1 LEWRFDGLH
10 PAASAVFL
18 VASSVRRQVLVIAIA
33 LFIPSFSFLG
43 STADLLILSIVI
55 TVTIAVVVVTITVIV
70 ITIAVIVV
78 TVVVVVI
85 IGCVTLVAG
94 VVDTD
99 QNDTVVDPVTASKL
113 LRGFHV
119 EDTGIVPLE
128 AFATSFDCNGQ
139 RSLRES
145 VLHVSYS
152 TGITPLFGL

>member
-18 VASSVRRQVLVIAIA
+18 VASSVRRQVLVLAIA
-33 LFIPSFSFLG
+33 LFILSFSSLG
-43 STADLLILSIVI
+43 SSADLLILSIVI

-70 ITIAVIVV
+70 V

-85 IGCVTLVAG
+85 TGCVTLVAG

-99 QNDTVVDPVTASKL
+99 QNDTVVDSVTASL
-113 LRGFHV
+113 LFRGFHV
-119 EDTGIVPLE
+119 EDTRIVPLE

-139 RSLRES
+139 RSFHES

>member
-18 VASSVRRQVLVIAIA
+18 VASSVRRQVLVLAIA
-33 LFIPSFSFLG
+33 LFILSFSSLG
-43 STADLLILSIVI
+43 SSADLLILSIVI
-55 TVTIAVVVVTITVIV
+55 TVTIAVIVVTVAVVVVTI
-70 ITIAVIVV
+70 IVV

-152 TGITPLFGL
+152 TGIAPLFGL